1 MEKRAEPV
9 YKGQHGSSK
18 PENTLHVALAEATAD
33 FFITCDDRLL
43 RKCKRERVAIIA
55 MNPVEFTIT
64 EDLK

>member
-1 MEKRAEPV
+1 LRTSADAA
-9 YKGQHGSSK
+9 
-18 PENTLHVALAEATAD
+18 HVTLAEAIAD